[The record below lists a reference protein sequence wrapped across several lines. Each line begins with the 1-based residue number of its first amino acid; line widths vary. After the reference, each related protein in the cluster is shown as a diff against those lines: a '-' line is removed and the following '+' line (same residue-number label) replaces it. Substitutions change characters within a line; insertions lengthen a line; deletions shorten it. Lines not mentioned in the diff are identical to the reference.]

1 MEIADDPNNLR
12 LDFRYTSFTSL
23 SLLLQV
29 SPGCVCVCEGWGS
42 HSEFIFEIEHL
53 ESMIG
58 RLFKFE
64 NVLIFDN
71 FMVDISMNFL

>member
-1 MEIADDPNNLR
+1 M
-12 LDFRYTSFTSL
+12 
-23 SLLLQV
+23 
-29 SPGCVCVCEGWGS
+29 CVCVCVRGGGS
-42 HSEFIFEIEHL
+42 HSDFIFEIEHL

-64 NVLIFDN
+64 NVLIFDK